1 MKVITVDQILR
12 EVRTGAFQMIDAF
25 FVSAR
30 VFGGNINDN
39 IPKFAIKYNPIPLF
53 LEYDLHYQFVG
64 EYFIDA
70 KQSVQFTY
78 GFGNHRILENSEN
91 DKMSMFRFEYKRFF
105 RPFNTQ
111 KKARGYWGP
120 EIMYKRALVPE
131 DASPAIGFNL
141 PPYPRHFFVNVAAF
155 HLKLGREHID
165 LKNFPV
171 FEAFF
176 GAGVRGF
183 NNFFGLYTIF
193 WLRKRLS
200 GVGNVWQV
208 ARKRNYAVCCYWN
221 RLWFWKMEKVGFEY

>member
-1 MKVITVDQILR
+1 MRLAIFL
-12 EVRTGAFQMIDAF
+12 F
-25 FVSAR
+25 FVSAQ
-30 VFGGNINDN
+30 VFGGNLNDS

-78 GFGNHRILENSEN
+78 GFGNHRILKNSEN
-91 DKMSMFRFEYKRFF
+91 DKMSMFRLEYKRFF
-105 RPFNTQ
+105 RPFNPQ

-183 NNFFGLYTIF
+183 NNFLGYTPSSGYEKGYPASGMFGRSPGKGITPSAVIGIGIGF
-193 WLRKRLS
+193 GKWRK
-200 GVGNVWQV
+200 
-208 ARKRNYAVCCYWN
+208 
-221 RLWFWKMEKVGFEY
+221 